1 MTSWRQ
7 EGDGSPEVKRYLS
20 PNGPKR
26 SIARNESVI
35 AEGRCFLCDKQG
47 HLKRDCPVKGKE
59 DQFAKRFKPS
69 NSVQATYSE
78 ESVADEGMVDQEKA
92 QPQRVEDL
100 MTRLRGM
107 TVDEKDEVIDTLVC
121 QENF

>member
-1 MTSWRQ
+1 M
-7 EGDGSPEVKRYLS
+7 
-20 PNGPKR
+20 
-26 SIARNESVI
+26 
-35 AEGRCFLCDKQG
+35 
-47 HLKRDCPVKGKE
+47 
-59 DQFAKRFKPS
+59 
-69 NSVQATYSE
+69 
-78 ESVADEGMVDQEKA
+78 ADEGMVDQEKA